1 MPDTLA
7 AKTVAAFTTTT
18 EQSEPV
24 AYANILI
31 ERRDVFAT
39 VTIDRP
45 KVLNALSHATRAELA
60 DAIDDLGAE
69 KAVRAIIVTGSG
81 QKAFSSGADIAE
93 LEALETGQ
101 EGFEHSRR
109 SHELLMKMHA
119 LPKPVIMAVNGY
131 ALGGG
136 CELAL
141 AGDIILASEN
151 AQFGLPEVG
160 LGIIP
165 GFGGTQRLPRLIGR
179 TRALEII
186 LTGRR
191 LRAAEA
197 LEMGLVNRVVPLEE
211 LMVTA
216 EGIASTIAE
225 QAPLAVALAKRAL
238 YEGLETGPRAGNEAE
253 MAYFGLAVGTADRR
267 EGTAAFLQKRAPEW
281 QGK

>member
-1 MPDTLA
+1 VTY
-7 AKTVAAFTTTT
+7 T
-18 EQSEPV
+18 
-24 AYANILI
+24 NILV
-31 ERRDVFAT
+31 ERQDTFAT
-39 VTIDRP
+39 ITIDRP
-45 KVLNALSHATRAELA
+45 QVLNALSHETRAELSR
-60 DAIDDLGAE
+60 AIEGLE
-69 KAVRAIIVTGSG
+69 TEQSVRAVIVTGSG
-81 QKAFSSGADIAE
+81 RKAFSSGADIAE

-109 SHELLMKMHA
+109 SHELLFKMQA
-119 LPKPVIMAVNGY
+119 LSKPVIMAVNGY

-141 AGDIILASEN
+141 AGDIIVASEN

-191 LRAAEA
+191 LRATEA
-197 LEMGLVNRVVPLEE
+197 LEMGLVNRVVPLDD
-211 LMVTA
+211 LLATA
-216 EGIASTIAE
+216 AEMARTIAE
-225 QAPLAVALAKRAL
+225 KAPLAVALAKRAL
-238 YEGLETGPRAGNEAE
+238 YEGLETSPRAGNEAE

-267 EGTAAFLQKRAPEW
+267 EGTAAFLEKRAPAW

>member
-1 MPDTLA
+1 MS
-7 AKTVAAFTTTT
+7 TTGS
-18 EQSEPV
+18 SERV
-24 AYANILI
+24 TYTNILV
-31 ERRDVFAT
+31 ERQDVFAT

-45 KVLNALSHATRAELA
+45 KVLNALSHATRAELSQA
-60 DAIDDLGAE
+60 MSELGSE
-69 KAVRAIIVTGSG
+69 QGVRAIIVTGSG

-93 LEALETGQ
+93 LEALETAQ

-109 SHELLMKMHA
+109 SHELLFKLHA
-119 LPKPVIMAVNGY
+119 LSKPVIMAVNGY

-151 AQFGLPEVG
+151 AQFGLPELN

-191 LRAAEA
+191 LRAPEA
-197 LEMGLVNRVVPLEE
+197 LEMGLVNRVVPLDE
-211 LMVTA
+211 LLATA
-216 EGIASTIAE
+216 EGIARTIAE
-225 QAPLAVALAKRAL
+225 KAPLAVALAKQAL
-238 YEGLETGPRAGNEAE
+238 YDGLESSPRSGCEAE

-267 EGTAAFLQKRAPEW
+267 EGTSAFLAKRAPEW

>member
-1 MPDTLA
+1 
-7 AKTVAAFTTTT
+7 
-18 EQSEPV
+18 V
-24 AYANILI
+24 AYTNIEV
-31 ERRDVFAT
+31 ERQSVFAT
-39 VTIDRP
+39 ITINRP
-45 KVLNALSHATRAELA
+45 KVLNALSHETRAEIGRA
-60 DAIDDLGAE
+60 VDELGSE
-69 KAVRAIIVTGSG
+69 EGVRAIIVTGSG

-93 LEALETGQ
+93 LEALESGE

-109 SHELLMKMHA
+109 SHELLFKMHA
-119 LPKPVIMAVNGY
+119 LSKPVIMAVNGY

-136 CELAL
+136 CEFAL

-191 LRAAEA
+191 LRASEA
-197 LEMGLVNRVVPLEE
+197 LEMGLVNRVVPLDE
-211 LMVTA
+211 LISTA
-216 EGIASTIAE
+216 EGMARTIAE
-225 QAPLAVALAKRAL
+225 KAPLAISLAKRAL

-267 EGTAAFLQKRAPEW
+267 EGTSAFLQKRTPEW

>member
-1 MPDTLA
+1 VPY
-7 AKTVAAFTTTT
+7 
-18 EQSEPV
+18 S
-24 AYANILI
+24 NIEV
-31 ERRDVFAT
+31 ERRDVFASI
-39 VTIDRP
+39 VINRP
-45 KVLNALSHATRAELA
+45 KVLNALSHETRAEIGR
-60 DAIDDLGAE
+60 AIDELSTDDG
-69 KAVRAIIVTGSG
+69 VRAIVITGSG
-81 QKAFSSGADIAE
+81 AKAFSSGADIAE

-109 SHELLMKMHA
+109 SHELLQKMHA
-119 LPKPVIMAVNGY
+119 LSKPVIMAVNGY

-179 TRALEII
+179 TRALEVI

-191 LRAAEA
+191 LRANEA
-197 LEMGLVNRVVPLEE
+197 LDMGLVNRVVPLEE
-211 LMVTA
+211 LMPAA
-216 EGIASTIAE
+216 EGIARTIAE
-225 QAPLAVALAKRAL
+225 KAPLAVALAKRAV
-238 YEGLETGPRAGNEAE
+238 YDGLEIGPRAGNEAE

-267 EGTAAFLQKRAPEW
+267 EGTSAFLEKRTPDW
-281 QGK
+281 QGR

>member
-1 MPDTLA
+1 M
-7 AKTVAAFTTTT
+7 
-18 EQSEPV
+18 
-24 AYANILI
+24 AYTNILV
-31 ERRDVFAT
+31 ERQDVFAT

-45 KVLNALSHATRAELA
+45 KVLNALSHATRAELTQ
-60 DAIDDLGAE
+60 AIEELGTE
-69 KAVRAIIVTGSG
+69 RAVRAVIVTGTG
-81 QKAFSSGADIAE
+81 PKAFSSGADIAE
-93 LEALETGQ
+93 LEALDTGQ

-109 SHELLMKMHA
+109 SHELLFKLHE

-151 AQFGLPEVG
+151 AQFGLPELS

-179 TRALEII
+179 TRALEVI

-191 LRAAEA
+191 LRAVEA
-197 LEMGLVNRVVPLEE
+197 LEMGLVNRVVPIDE
-211 LMVTA
+211 LMGAA
-216 EGIASTIAE
+216 EGIARTIAE
-225 QAPLAVALAKRAL
+225 KAPLAVALAKRAL
-238 YEGLETGPRAGNEAE
+238 YEGLESGPRAGCDAE

-267 EGTAAFLQKRAPEW
+267 EGTNAFLEKRVPTW
-281 QGK
+281 LGK

>member
-1 MPDTLA
+1 MTY
-7 AKTVAAFTTTT
+7 T
-18 EQSEPV
+18 Q
-24 AYANILI
+24 I
-31 ERRDVFAT
+31 EVERQAVFAT
-39 VTIDRP
+39 ITINRP
-45 KVLNALSHATRAELA
+45 QVLNALNHETRAEIGRA
-60 DAIDDLGAE
+60 VDELGSE
-69 KAVRAIIVTGSG
+69 ERIRAVIVTGSG

-93 LEALETGQ
+93 LEALETGE

-109 SHELLMKMHA
+109 SHELLFKLHA
-119 LPKPVIMAVNGY
+119 LSKPVIMAVNGY

-179 TRALEII
+179 IRALEII

-191 LRAAEA
+191 LQAGEA
-197 LEMGLVNRVVPLEE
+197 LEMGLVNRVVPLDE
-211 LMVTA
+211 LIPTA
-216 EGIASTIAE
+216 EGMARTIAE
-225 QAPLAVALAKRAL
+225 KAPLAIALAKKAL
-238 YEGLETGPRAGNEAE
+238 YDGLEMSPGAGSAAE

-267 EGTAAFLQKRAPEW
+267 EGTSAFLQKRTPEW